1 MLPHKLPF
9 SFSILI
15 EMNTIIAELRTIS
28 DSIVELNETI
38 SSSTFPYFDQ
48 YLDATFNGGDDVLL
62 LLPAFQQACMGF
74 NADFRLFEDYG
85 SDFVSVSE
93 ALWKGRRDSVTFS
106 PLNEAFTLAC
116 RNGDSGTVSRLLR
129 GPIDPSAN
137 DNSALVAACENC
149 HVDIVETLLKHTL
162 VDAHI
167 KNKCQKAFETYYSS
181 NYLRLC
187 INYEDFRRF
196 AKIISRL

>member
-1 MLPHKLPF
+1 
-9 SFSILI
+9 
-15 EMNTIIAELRTIS
+15 MNAIITELRTIS
-28 DSIVELNETI
+28 DSVDETI

-48 YLDATFNGGDDVLL
+48 YLDATFNGGNDDALLL

-85 SDFVSVSE
+85 SDFVSISE
-93 ALWKGRRDSVTFS
+93 ALWKGGRDSVTFS

-137 DNSALVAACENC
+137 DNSAFVAACDNF
-149 HVDIVETLLKHTL
+149 HIDIVNTLLKHTL
-162 VDAHI
+162 VDTTQLII
-167 KNKCQKAFETYYSS
+167 KKKCQDLLVAYF
-181 NYLRLC
+181 RL
-187 INYEDFRRF
+187 NHLGLFKVSAESEDF
-196 AKIISRL
+196 ARLATIVLR